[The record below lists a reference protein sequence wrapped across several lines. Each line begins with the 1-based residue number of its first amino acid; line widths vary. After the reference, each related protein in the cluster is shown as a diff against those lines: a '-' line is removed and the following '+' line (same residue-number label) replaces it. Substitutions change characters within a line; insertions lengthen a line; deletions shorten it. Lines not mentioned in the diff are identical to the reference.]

1 MSEPDHQRPERPRM
15 STPTFLCWLAI
26 FGGAAYFFYQK
37 LDYVGMLGT
46 AAIGLACFSGF
57 RLGASRI
64 TATLL
69 GFAAAVAFAPGL
81 GLTQEHRFT
90 EWFGTT
96 GLTNRFFSIGA
107 IGILLA
113 LSVTVVSVLIMNR
126 VMKHRPR
133 LAWSNSWLGFVI
145 GGAEGA
151 VAVLLLLGGI
161 LMIQP
166 MEQKRAD
173 LRDPSDVR
181 GIAVSNAILT
191 VAQKTQASQI
201 GPTIEKYNP
210 FTRIPQLNKLEK
222 IQNTVHVL
230 SDPDKINGLLQ
241 HPAIT
246 QLQQQPEM
254 KRAVDSLMSDAEVK
268 RILYSGKALDRA
280 AAITLLNHPAV
291 LELVDQPGFLEQA
304 NKIIDESNLLES
316 LQ

>member
-1 MSEPDHQRPERPRM
+1 MSEPEHQRPERPRM

-26 FGGAAYFFYQK
+26 FAGAGYYFYQK

-133 LAWSNSWLGFVI
+133 LAWSNSWLGFLI
-145 GGAEGA
+145 GGAEG
-151 VAVLLLLGGI
+151 
-161 LMIQP
+161 
-166 MEQKRAD
+166 E
-173 LRDPSDVR
+173 DVDR
-181 GIAVSNAILT
+181 QET
-191 VAQKTQASQI
+191 VEI
-201 GPTIEKYNP
+201 GN
-210 FTRIPQLNKLEK
+210 
-222 IQNTVHVL
+222 
-230 SDPDKINGLLQ
+230 
-241 HPAIT
+241 
-246 QLQQQPEM
+246 
-254 KRAVDSLMSDAEVK
+254 RAVVGVPAKPPVPGAARHVQLGDPVDVMV
-268 RILYSGKALDRA
+268 LDRA
-280 AAITLLNHPAV
+280 LPRREPQLECDLVIDRVAGDRRDDTENEAERHPLPPQQPLNESHESPLLPIPGIRFQESRCAADRVHR
-291 LELVDQPGFLEQA
+291 ER
-304 NKIIDESNLLES
+304 
-316 LQ
+316 